1 MQKTINL
8 LVADD
13 HQMIRTGVK
22 LMLTNQNKMLFNIF
36 EVADGNEV
44 LQVYKKE
51 KIDITIMDI
60 NMKYVNGIDAT
71 KEVLTYDPAAKVIM
85 LSMNNETHIIE
96 KSINAGA
103 RGFLLKDS
111 GSEEL
116 LNALRTIQSGNQY
129 FSNEVSLKLLNKQ
142 NNRRKTYFNGNIS
155 NTEKITPREFEILNL
170 ITREFTNDDIAN
182 KLDISKRTVEA
193 HRKNMIYKFG
203 LRNTAGLVH
212 YAVKNGLVD

>member
-22 LMLTNQNKMLFNIF
+22 LMLRNQNKMLFNIF
-36 EVADGNEV
+36 EVSDGNEV

-51 KIDITIMDI
+51 KIDIAIMDI

-85 LSMNNETHIIE
+85 LSMNNETHIVE

-116 LNALRTIQSGNQY
+116 LNALKTIQTGNQY
-129 FSNEVSLKLLNKQ
+129 FSNEISLKLLNKQ
-142 NNRRKTYFNGNIS
+142 NNKRKAYFNGNVS
-155 NTEKITPREFEILNL
+155 NSEKITPREFEILNL
-170 ITREFTNDDIAN
+170 ITKEFTNDAIA
-182 KLDISKRTVEA
+182 LELEISKRTVES
-193 HRKNMIYKFG
+193 HRKNMISKFG
-203 LRNTAGLVH
+203 LKNTAGLVH

>member
-85 LSMNNETHIIE
+85 LSMNNETNIIE
-96 KSINAGA
+96 KSISAGA
-103 RGFLLKDS
+103 KGFLLKDS

-116 LNALRTIQSGNQY
+116 LKALKTIQSGNQY
-129 FSNEVSLKLLNKQ
+129 FSNEISLKLLNKQ
-142 NNRRKTYFNGNIS
+142 NNRRKTYFNENIS
-155 NTEKITPREFEILNL
+155 NSEKITPREFEILNL
-170 ITREFTNDDIAN
+170 ITKEFTNDDIAN
-182 KLDISKRTVEA
+182 KLEISKRTVEA
-193 HRKNMIYKFG
+193 HRKNMISKFG